1 MPEITKAPTA
11 KRVKRPISQEKTF
24 PRILETE
31 ALESPVLVGKQ
42 TPPTFS
48 KFVPQLVV
56 VVVVEVR
63 ELLVVFAV
71 LAELEAQQYGM
82 LAAQSVAAV
91 FSVSEARQYLEQAPP
106 KLVQLTTPLAGIVGG
121 QHWLLFPPRHSNCLQ
136 SVLPVLS
143 TQENPGKSFA
153 QVYASIA
160 ELTVQHD

>member
-1 MPEITKAPTA
+1 
-11 KRVKRPISQEKTF
+11 VKRPISQEKTF

-31 ALESPVLVGKQ
+31 ALESPVFVGKQ

-48 KFVPQLVV
+48 KFVPQST
-56 VVVVEVR
+56 VEAE
-63 ELLVVFAV
+63 ELLPSALVELL
-71 LAELEAQQYGM
+71 LAAFVEAQQYGM

-91 FSVSEARQYLEQAPP
+91 FSVSEVRQYLEQAPP